1 MGLIPG
7 RMRPSEKV
15 KIINAFT
22 GNADGNNKHKNRK
35 EVRILI
41 GLTRVIGVG
50 LQLQKACHAVVMEP
64 DYEFIHELQAYGRVH
79 RIGQKNPFS
88 RSFRLIDDGSEIES
102 RILQRQAGRKE
113 AAGTRINEEEVR
125 QTEAVLLGDV

>member
-1 MGLIPG
+1 
-7 RMRPSEKV
+7 MRPSEKV
-15 KIINAFT
+15 EIINAFT
-22 GNADGNNKHKNRK
+22 GNVDDNDKHKNRK

-41 GLTRVIGVG
+41 GLTRAIGVG
-50 LQLQKACHAVVMEP
+50 LQLQKSCHAVVMEP

-88 RSFRLIDDGSEIES
+88 RSFRLIDDGSEIEN
-102 RILQRQAGRKE
+102 RILQRQADRKE